1 MNLSATLARPRA
13 PELLKLLGAAFLF
26 AALSKVTLNFLA
38 GDGVICKI
46 WPPSGLALAMVL
58 IGGSRYA
65 VSIFLGAFLL
75 NAVVAGNPVLMSTG
89 LAAAPA
95 LEALLGSWLL
105 TSDSQF
111 EFDFI
116 RLRDPLRLILLA
128 GCVST
133 IIGAL
138 IGTSTL
144 LVSGYVNTG
153 NLFESLRD
161 WWMGDALGIILLTPF
176 ILLWRR
182 PPRTWAK
189 RERIAEVILVLGL
202 TFMAGQIVFL
212 GWLDHYV
219 GLYAKAVF
227 MYPFIAL
234 TAVRLGPHGVMSV
247 LIMVAIQAIIGA
259 LQGVGYFAADM
270 ASSHL
275 VNYWLYVVTTT
286 LVSILL
292 TTYIA
297 AEKQDKETLREQEEF
312 FHMITENIDDF
323 IAVLDLNGRRLY
335 NSPSYAKL
343 FGDLKDLL
351 NTDSFAEVHP
361 DDREHVKAAF
371 RQTVQ
376 SGEGQRIEFRFV
388 LNDGSVRHMES
399 RGGII
404 RNYLREPLHVVV
416 VSHDVTERKQIEE
429 KIRSLAFYD
438 VLTHMPNRRMLDD
451 RLGQA
456 MAASKRSGKY
466 GAVLFLDLDN
476 FKPLNDQYGHQPGE
490 LLLIE
495 VARRISSCVR
505 EVDTVARFGGDEF
518 VVMLSS
524 LETDWAESVLQAEI
538 VAEKIR
544 VALAAPYLI
553 GIKPENEGEML
564 VEHRCTSSIGVV
576 LFIGHEVSAKDILKY
591 ADMAMYRAKED
602 GRNRIFRHQS
612 KRQSAARCLPF

>member
-1 MNLSATLARPRA
+1 
-13 PELLKLLGAAFLF
+13 
-26 AALSKVTLNFLA
+26 
-38 GDGVICKI
+38 
-46 WPPSGLALAMVL
+46 
-58 IGGSRYA
+58 
-65 VSIFLGAFLL
+65 
-75 NAVVAGNPVLMSTG
+75 
-89 LAAAPA
+89 
-95 LEALLGSWLL
+95 
-105 TSDSQF
+105 
-111 EFDFI
+111 
-116 RLRDPLRLILLA
+116 
-128 GCVST
+128 
-133 IIGAL
+133 
-138 IGTSTL
+138 
-144 LVSGYVNTG
+144 
-153 NLFESLRD
+153 
-161 WWMGDALGIILLTPF
+161 
-176 ILLWRR
+176 
-182 PPRTWAK
+182 
-189 RERIAEVILVLGL
+189 
-202 TFMAGQIVFL
+202 
-212 GWLDHYV
+212 
-219 GLYAKAVF
+219 
-227 MYPFIAL
+227 
-234 TAVRLGPHGVMSV
+234 
-247 LIMVAIQAIIGA
+247 
-259 LQGVGYFAADM
+259 
-270 ASSHL
+270 
-275 VNYWLYVVTTT
+275 
-286 LVSILL
+286 
-292 TTYIA
+292 
-297 AEKQDKETLREQEEF
+297 
-312 FHMITENIDDF
+312 MITENIDDF

-388 LNDGSVRHMES
+388 LNDGSVRNMES

-476 FKPLNDQYGHQPGE
+476 FKPLNDQYGHHAGD